1 MKIKNLSLSFGIHE
15 IFKNIDLNIPE
26 NEKIGIVGV
35 NGAGKPTFFKLI
47 MKRLEPDEGKII
59 LEEDYNVDLIPQV
72 LEDEQKD
79 LSIDVFSY
87 LESGRPIRELETYL
101 QNIYEEIANEDTE
114 LKQKNL
120 FKIIGVIKQ
129 SFNK

>member
-35 NGAGKPTFFKLI
+35 NGAGKSTFFKLI

-72 LEDEQKD
+72 LEDEQK
-79 LSIDVFSY
+79 
-87 LESGRPIRELETYL
+87 TYL
-101 QNIYEEIANEDTE
+101 LMYFLI
-114 LKQKNL
+114 
-120 FKIIGVIKQ
+120 
-129 SFNK
+129 